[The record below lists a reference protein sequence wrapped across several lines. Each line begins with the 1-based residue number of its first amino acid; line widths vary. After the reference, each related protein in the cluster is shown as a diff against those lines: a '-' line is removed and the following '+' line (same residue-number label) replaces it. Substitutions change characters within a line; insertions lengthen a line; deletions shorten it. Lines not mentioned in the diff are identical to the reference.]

1 MEILKYN
8 IEENYPFPSWTENY
22 FFDNNNNLIYSL
34 YMKEKDHY
42 SINYYNIKTK
52 INKYFNSKN
61 VYNIILLD
69 NSKNPKI
76 ISCTEEGEVILY
88 NLLEKYVQCYNLFS
102 NNKFSFIFILKINKK
117 KILLFEDYDNFYI
130 FDIKKRQIETKLNF
144 KNAYDLLLVFLD
156 ENKFNFINSKF
167 KYDNKQFSLF
177 QKLKIINKN
186 KKIEDRIIIKEI
198 KTINDNG
205 YEIIKQIIV
214 NIFHFGENKI
224 DVSEEI
230 IEIANIL
237 KHMDIYSVNAYFKI
251 LRNNNFIF
259 EILGKTYP
267 PFEYEYLLFE
277 LYNIKTKKIAD
288 YGLPQEY
295 DESHVYPLFVDYLLN
310 GNNIFI
316 ITNKDDKKYIEI
328 DENSFK

>member
-167 KYDNKQFSLF
+167 EYDNKQFSIF
-177 QKLKIINKN
+177 HKLKIINKNKN

-237 KHMDIYSVNAYFKI
+237 KHIDIYSVNTYFKI
-251 LRNNNFIF
+251 LRII
-259 EILGKTYP
+259 IL
-267 PFEYEYLLFE
+267 FL
-277 LYNIKTKKIAD
+277 
-288 YGLPQEY
+288 
-295 DESHVYPLFVDYLLN
+295 
-310 GNNIFI
+310 
-316 ITNKDDKKYIEI
+316 KY
-328 DENSFK
+328 